1 MSSKMIRGRPRSD
14 RKCHACNK
22 TFSKK
27 EHLTRHIRGH
37 TKEKPF
43 ACSICGKLYSR
54 SDVVRRHERSHHEQQ
69 AEHQD
74 DQQADQHLEESST
87 NFPDGSAMLTPASAV
102 VSLGRLS
109 GMTPMPDDM
118 TPQQYPSTDIARL
131 IPPSTGYTPGLDL
144 SSHDDA
150 TQGTSSNSESGAW
163 FLEDDFDVSAL
174 DFSLTSTISD
184 WAQFSNV
191 FSTPSLPEEEPQD
204 IFTPLQ
210 SSVPDLES
218 VNPPA
223 ETMKRKWFS
232 HMEHRPSRG
241 FDMIS
246 QSYPDHTKAN
256 ESYRAGLSQKLRP
269 RMDDEAL
276 PSLEQLNL
284 FAKLYFHRFHPL
296 LPVIHTPSFRPTAE
310 NSLLFLSLCSIGS
323 LFVGSSRA
331 LMQGSRIF
339 ERLNK
344 AILASWESF
353 LSESRP
359 DALSMVQAAIIGQT
373 YAILAGEPKR
383 LVLADVLH
391 GTVAAWAREA
401 NRLGSLCTRAPDLSD
416 NSSIETSW
424 HRWIYHEQRARVQV
438 ALHIHDAELATM
450 LHHQPIRSHRFR
462 QFPKLASDALFSAPT
477 ASKWAALYRQS
488 LETPPGDSLIYT
500 QLPRSVDPLPITGI
514 SSLFAAYG
522 LLESINARLTDS
534 KQSGGFDHHVCAE
547 ISSLL
552 IAWWKAYYT
561 PSQRHQGDT
570 FCLPVLW
577 HSIFIS
583 LYADLDLLEQ
593 SIGRDGQHHTL
604 QAAAPV
610 QEWSTSLNA
619 SRCLIHAALI
629 AQYIEKMCIS
639 SEPAIHVP
647 RALFSAA
654 LTYLVVAR
662 FTPKHVVRAEAFASP
677 EFKILDDDNA
687 FLEACFPDLQLRHS
701 GGSVVA
707 DMDHLYR
714 LVDLLQ
720 RGGRWGIS
728 QAFAGVISM
737 ALEGGVGS

>member
-1 MSSKMIRGRPRSD
+1 MFYLWEVV
-14 RKCHACNK
+14 
-22 TFSKK
+22 FSKVCASGWCSK
-27 EHLTRHIRGH
+27 QNH
-37 TKEKPF
+37 TN
-43 ACSICGKLYSR
+43 IYH

-69 AEHQD
+69 AE
-74 DQQADQHLEESST
+74 QQVDNHLEESST
-87 NFPDGSAMLTPASAV
+87 NFPDGPDILTPVSAAE
-102 VSLGRLS
+102 SLRRLS
-109 GMTPMPDDM
+109 GITSIPEDV
-118 TPQQYPSTDIARL
+118 TSHHPSASIASL
-131 IPPSTGYTPGLDL
+131 VPLNTGYAPGTDL
-144 SSHDDA
+144 SSRDDA
-150 TQGTSSNSESGAW
+150 AQGTSSNSGSGAW

-174 DFSLTSTISD
+174 DFSLTSTISE
-184 WAQFSNV
+184 WAQYSNV
-191 FSTPSLPEEEPQD
+191 LSGPPLPEEEPPD
-204 IFTPLQ
+204 IFTPIQ
-210 SSVPDLES
+210 SSLPDAES
-218 VNPPA
+218 EYPPA
-223 ETMKRKWFS
+223 DTMKRKWFS
-232 HMEHRPSRG
+232 HMEHQPSRG
-241 FDMIS
+241 FDKTS
-246 QSYPDHTKAN
+246 QSYPGHIKAN

-269 RMDDEAL
+269 RMEDEAL
-276 PSLEQLNL
+276 PTSEQLNL

-296 LPVIHTPSFRPTAE
+296 LPIIHTPSFRPTAE

-331 LMQGSRIF
+331 VMQGSRIF

-353 LSESRP
+353 LSQSRP
-359 DALSMVQAAIIGQT
+359 DALSMVQAAILGQT

-424 HRWIYHEQRARVQV
+424 HRWIDHEQRARVQV
-438 ALHIHDAELATM
+438 ALHIHDAELATL

-462 QFPKLASDALFSAPT
+462 QFPKISSDALFSAPT
-477 ASKWAALYRQS
+477 ASKWAAVYRQS
-488 LETPPGDSLIYT
+488 LETSQGDSPIYT
-500 QLPRSVDPLPITGI
+500 QLPRSLDPLPVAGI
-514 SSLFAAYG
+514 SSRFAAYG
-522 LLESINARLTDS
+522 LLESINARLIDA
-534 KQSGGFDHHVCAE
+534 KQSDGFDHHVCAE

-552 IAWWKAYYT
+552 IDWRKAYYT
-561 PSQRHQGDT
+561 PSQSIEGDI

-577 HSIFIS
+577 HSTFIF

-593 SIGRDGQHHTL
+593 AIGRDGHYHTI
-604 QAAAPV
+604 QATAPT

-619 SRCLIHAALI
+619 SRCLIHASFI
-629 AQYIEKMCIS
+629 AQYIEKMSMS

-654 LTYLVVAR
+654 LTYFVVAR
-662 FTPKHVVRAEAFASP
+662 FAPKHIVPAEAFASP
-677 EFKILDDDNA
+677 EFKILGDDNSA
-687 FLEACFPDLQLRHS
+687 MEPCFPDLQLGSS

-728 QAFAGVISM
+728 LAFAAVISA
-737 ALEGGVGS
+737 ALEGGAES

>member
-1 MSSKMIRGRPRSD
+1 M
-14 RKCHACNK
+14 
-22 TFSKK
+22 
-27 EHLTRHIRGH
+27 H
-37 TKEKPF
+37 TNT
-43 ACSICGKLYSR
+43 YH
-54 SDVVRRHERSHHEQQ
+54 SDVVRRHERSHHEPQ
-69 AEHQD
+69 AEQR
-74 DQQADQHLEESST
+74 ADQYFEESTS
-87 NFPDGSAMLTPASAV
+87 FQDSSAMLTPTSAAD
-102 VSLGRLS
+102 SLRRLS
-109 GMTPMPDDM
+109 GVTSMSEDM
-118 TPQQYPSTDIARL
+118 TLQPYPNTSIASL
-131 IPPSTGYTPGLDL
+131 VPPSTGYAPGLDL
-144 SSHDDA
+144 SSHADA
-150 TQGTSSNSESGAW
+150 THGTSSNSGSGAW

-174 DFSLTSTISD
+174 DISLTSTISE
-184 WAQFSNV
+184 WAQLSNV
-191 FSTPSLPEEEPQD
+191 FSAPLLPEGEPQD

-218 VNPPA
+218 VNPPSD
-223 ETMKRKWFS
+223 TMKRKWFS

-241 FDMIS
+241 FDLIS
-246 QSYPDHTKAN
+246 QSYPGHTKAN
-256 ESYRAGLSQKLRP
+256 ESYRTGLSQKLRP
-269 RMDDEAL
+269 RMEDEAL
-276 PSLEQLNL
+276 PTPEQLNL

-331 LMQGSRIF
+331 VMQGSRIF

-353 LSESRP
+353 LSQSRP
-359 DALSMVQAAIIGQT
+359 DALSMVQAAILGQT
-373 YAILAGEPKR
+373 YAILAGEPKC

-424 HRWIYHEQRARVQV
+424 HRWIDHEQRARVQV
-438 ALHIHDAELATM
+438 ALHIHDAELATL

-488 LETPPGDSLIYT
+488 LETPPGDSPIYT
-500 QLPRSVDPLPITGI
+500 QLPRSLDPLPITGI
-514 SSLFAAYG
+514 SSRFAAYG

-534 KQSGGFDHHVCAE
+534 KQSDGFDHHVCAE
-547 ISSLL
+547 VSSLL

-561 PSQRHQGDT
+561 PFKSHEGDT

-593 SIGRDGQHHTL
+593 SIGRDGHHHAL
-604 QAAAPV
+604 QAATPV

-619 SRCLIHAALI
+619 SRCLIHASLI
-629 AQYIEKMCIS
+629 AQYIENMSMS

-647 RALFSAA
+647 RALFTAA
-654 LTYLVVAR
+654 LTYLIVAR
-662 FTPKHVVRAEAFASP
+662 FAPKHVVRGEAFALP
-677 EFKILDDDNA
+677 EFEFLGDDNS
-687 FLEACFPDLQLRHS
+687 LMEDCFPDLQLAGS
-701 GGSVVA
+701 GGSVAA

-728 QAFAGVISM
+728 QAFAGVIST
-737 ALEGGVGS
+737 ALEGGFNS